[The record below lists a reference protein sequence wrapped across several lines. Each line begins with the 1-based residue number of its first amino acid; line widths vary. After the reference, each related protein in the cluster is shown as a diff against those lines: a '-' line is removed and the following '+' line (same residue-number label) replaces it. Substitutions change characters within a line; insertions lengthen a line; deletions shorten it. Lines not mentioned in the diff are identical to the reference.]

1 MDPAVIAA
9 LIGGAGLGPVIV
21 TVTKALLAWATGTAD
36 REKSRLKELVAE
48 RDLWKTRA
56 DRSAQWRRD
65 LQEYV
70 ASLRLLLI
78 DRGTPAS
85 ELPPWPPE
93 PPLISET
100 KQEDA

>member
-36 REKSRLKELVAE
+36 REKNRLKELVAE
-48 RDLWKTRA
+48 RDLWKARA
-56 DRSAQWRRD
+56 DRSAEWRRS
-65 LQEYV
+65 LQESL

-78 DRGTPAS
+78 DHGMPAAD
-85 ELPPWPPE
+85 LPPWPPE
-93 PPLISET
+93 PPLISDT
-100 KQEDA
+100 KEDT